1 MMEYNI
7 KKYQFNQNGK
17 DYVVSTG
24 LVYDRIRITC
34 QENLAL
40 DGPFY
45 SNEFSLYELQQI
57 NQFFKLTTTP
67 EEALKEINKGI
78 ERQKAGLKLGSNNI
92 MHFLGYL
99 VIGTDND
106 VFVLDLKR
114 NFEQNKY
121 GIFTPPSTG
130 AADLVLST
138 NYKVDGERLIYSE
151 INAGNLQKEQTMIEE
166 ELERIIPQINK
177 LKRMSIDIEEENALI
192 KERIKILQK
201 KLQEKKYSVFRLKEE
216 NLNLKRENQ
225 NLTNSI
231 NEQENAI
238 RNKQII
244 QTKIQIQQRPIVN
257 PQGQAIVSKFE
268 QKPLRTFLPRTGPK
282 PNIDNYNSSQIYNYD
297 YTEPIQNNYYTPT
310 YTTEVTPYI
319 ATNTTYE
326 NISYQT
332 QVLPTIYQPPQPAI
346 INVQQ
351 PIISSPPI
359 LRFSN
364 RINNSYKNT
373 TYRAYLKTPSENVVY
388 QNKVINP
395 NLNNSNT
402 ISNSKNTKNAFS
414 NMVKSNSN
422 NNLVTLTDK
431 IKFYGDK
438 NNGQI
443 NSNSNLQ
450 ENTNTNINNNYIKPT
465 GSRMPKAN
473 LGNYSKSPSKI
484 NNKKKD
490 LPEIEYSNYNPD
502 KNNKKNN

>member
-268 QKPLRTFLPRTGPK
+268 QTPLRTFLPRTGPK

-319 ATNTTYE
+319 TTNTTYE

-351 PIISSPPI
+351 PII
-359 LRFSN
+359 
-364 RINNSYKNT
+364 
-373 TYRAYLKTPSENVVY
+373 
-388 QNKVINP
+388 
-395 NLNNSNT
+395 
-402 ISNSKNTKNAFS
+402 
-414 NMVKSNSN
+414 
-422 NNLVTLTDK
+422 
-431 IKFYGDK
+431 
-438 NNGQI
+438 
-443 NSNSNLQ
+443 
-450 ENTNTNINNNYIKPT
+450 
-465 GSRMPKAN
+465 
-473 LGNYSKSPSKI
+473 
-484 NNKKKD
+484 
-490 LPEIEYSNYNPD
+490 
-502 KNNKKNN
+502 